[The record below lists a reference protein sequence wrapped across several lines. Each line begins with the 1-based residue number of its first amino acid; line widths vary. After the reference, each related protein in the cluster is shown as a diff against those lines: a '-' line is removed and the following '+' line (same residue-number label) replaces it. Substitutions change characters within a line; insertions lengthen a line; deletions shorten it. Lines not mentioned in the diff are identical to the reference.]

1 MMSEVYYYKNEF
13 TEIIAIRTNHEKYV
27 NYVYL
32 YIDKQTK
39 QAFIVD
45 PAWDVKKIETF
56 IKNVAPQFVLLTHS
70 HEDHTNLANYFAH
83 KYDIPVYISKKERDY
98 YSFNCANLITL
109 NENQVIDLGQDR
121 IECLLTSGHTHG
133 SMCYLTKNSLFSG
146 DTLFIES
153 CGATDFPGGSVDDL
167 YDSIEFLK
175 HRISDEIMIFPGHKI
190 KTDVG
195 KVMKYVKEHNVY
207 FQIEDKEM
215 FAKIKKKTSTSNI
228 LFGC

>member
-70 HEDHTNLANYFAH
+70 HE
-83 KYDIPVYISKKERDY
+83 IIQIW
-98 YSFNCANLITL
+98 LITL
-109 NENQVIDLGQDR
+109 HISMISQCIFQKKKEI
-121 IECLLTSGHTHG
+121 IILLTVP
-133 SMCYLTKNSLFSG
+133 
-146 DTLFIES
+146 I
-153 CGATDFPGGSVDDL
+153 
-167 YDSIEFLK
+167 
-175 HRISDEIMIFPGHKI
+175 
-190 KTDVG
+190 
-195 KVMKYVKEHNVY
+195 
-207 FQIEDKEM
+207 
-215 FAKIKKKTSTSNI
+215 
-228 LFGC
+228 